1 MREFVCF
8 FFFFQAEDGI
18 RDAQESRGLGD
29 VYKRQA
35 LGIHKL
41 WVQENHSKT
50 VNKGTIRGLHFQLP
64 PNAETKLVRCIQG
77 AILDV
82 FVDLRKDSSTFGKWD
97 MVELSEANLK
107 MVFIPRGFA
116 HGFCTLT
123 ENAHVLYKVDNY
135 YSKENERGIIW
146 DDSELKIVWPVK
158 NPVLSDKDLKN
169 LTFKQFKEQI
179 KAI

>member
-1 MREFVCF
+1 MKVLVACEESQAVTKEFRRLGHEAYSCDII
-8 FFFFQAEDGI
+8 ECSGGHPEWHI
-18 RDAQESRGLGD
+18 MGD
-29 VYKRQA
+29 V
-35 LGIHKL
+35 
-41 WVQENHSKT
+41 
-50 VNKGTIRGLHFQLP
+50 LP
-64 PNAETKLVRCIQG
+64 LLNGDCVYRTMDGYYHR
-77 AILDV
+77 
-82 FVDLRKDSSTFGKWD
+82 TFGKWD

>member
-1 MREFVCF
+1 
-8 FFFFQAEDGI
+8 
-18 RDAQESRGLGD
+18 
-29 VYKRQA
+29 
-35 LGIHKL
+35 
-41 WVQENHSKT
+41 
-50 VNKGTIRGLHFQLP
+50 
-64 PNAETKLVRCIQG
+64 
-77 AILDV
+77 
-82 FVDLRKDSSTFGKWD
+82 